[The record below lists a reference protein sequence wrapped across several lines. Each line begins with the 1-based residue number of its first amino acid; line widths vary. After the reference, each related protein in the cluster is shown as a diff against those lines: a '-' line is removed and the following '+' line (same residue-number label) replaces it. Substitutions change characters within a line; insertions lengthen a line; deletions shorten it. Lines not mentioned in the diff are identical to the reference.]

1 VERQIHRLGLA
12 FVILFAILFV
22 QVAYVQVIAADR
34 IAEEPGNAARQI
46 RAEYATERGR
56 ILTADGFVLAES
68 VEASDAS
75 VYRYERRYPTGELFG
90 QLTGYY
96 SRLIGRSGL
105 EQAMNPY
112 LSGTAPEL
120 AVENLTDL
128 ILGRPKVGGTVVT
141 TLDLRLQRAAREA
154 LGDRLGAVVALD
166 PRNGDVLA
174 MWSNPS
180 FDPQPLSVGTN
191 AEMQLAWD
199 ELNDDPRQ
207 PLLSKA
213 FQELYLP
220 GSTFKLVTATAALE
234 NGYTTQT
241 QIPNPHILD
250 LPTTEDD
257 LQNFGNSF
265 CNGGSR
271 TVSLE
276 IAFRSS
282 CNVPFGRVGLDLG
295 AEKLSEQAFRWGM
308 CPTFPPTQTDCP
320 AQPIPFVL
328 PFENGRFPQPDY
340 FDQRVPALA
349 YSAVGLD
356 NDLWNPLHLAL
367 ISAGIAQG
375 GTMYEP
381 RLVTAVRDAKGGTVT
396 EFDETVFATPI
407 TQQTALQMREMMV
420 GVVAGGTG
428 SAAQIPGVI
437 VAGKTGTATNGEGRP
452 PNAWFT
458 AFAPA
463 GPTDT
468 PTVAVAV
475 IVLDGG
481 DLGNEATGGLEA
493 APIARAVI
501 QAALAR

>member
-1 VERQIHRLGLA
+1 MERQIRKLGLA
-12 FVILFAILFV
+12 FVILFAILFM

-34 IAEEPGNAARQI
+34 IAAEPGNAARQI
-46 RAEYATERGR
+46 RAEYDTKRGR
-56 ILTADGFVLAES
+56 ILAADGRTVLAES
-68 VEASDAS
+68 VEAPRTST
-75 VYRYERRYPTGELFG
+75 YRFERRYPTGELFG

-96 SRLIGRSGL
+96 SRLVGRSGL

-112 LSGTAPEL
+112 LAGTAPEL

-128 ILGRPKVGGTVVT
+128 ILGRPKEGGTVVT
-141 TLDLRLQRAAREA
+141 TLDPGLQRVARAA
-154 LGDRLGAVVALD
+154 LGDRLGAVVAVD

-180 FDPQPLSVGTN
+180 YDPQPLSEGTN
-191 AEMQLAWD
+191 AEMQAAWN
-199 ELNDDPRQ
+199 ELTSDPMD

-220 GSTFKLVTATAALE
+220 GSTFKLVTSTAALE
-234 NGYTTQT
+234 NGYSPQT

-276 IAFRSS
+276 TAFRSS
-282 CNVPFGRVGLDLG
+282 CNVPFGQVGLDLG
-295 AEKLSEQAFRWGM
+295 ADKLSRQAFDWGL
-308 CPTFPPTQTDCP
+308 CPTLPPTQTDCP
-320 AQPIPFVL
+320 AQPVPFML
-328 PFENGRFPQPDY
+328 PFENGRFPEPDY

-367 ISAGIAQG
+367 ITAGIAQG

-381 RLVTAVRDAKGGTVT
+381 RLVTEVRDATGTVV
-396 EFDETVFATPI
+396 EFDAQIFGQPI
-407 TQQTALQMREMMV
+407 SEVTALQMREMMV
-420 GVVAGGTG
+420 GVVASGTG
-428 SAAQIPGVI
+428 SEAQIPGVV
-437 VAGKTGTATNGEGRP
+437 VAGKTGTATNGPRRF

-463 GPTDT
+463 GPLDT
-468 PTVAVAV
+468 PTIAVAV

-481 DLGNEATGGLEA
+481 DLGNEATGGREA

-501 QAALAR
+501 EEWLGR